1 MSTSRPPTQPYLRAA
16 AALLENGVT
25 AYQPTLI
32 TAAEETLVAALAE
45 VPSSR
50 NVLGAHLE
58 GPFISPE
65 RLGAHPAEAKR
76 DPDRALLERLLA
88 ATVSGGCSNR
98 RRRTDPV
105 GASWDTR
112 NHHRES
118 RQLRVGRVTAFADG
132 KIEVYLGP
140 TELGAPDD
148 LEAVIVEFIEGARK
162 SLDIAVQ
169 ELDNPRIAQAIL
181 DARWNGIDVNLFLE
195 QDYLRSELQGKPPKR
210 PKPKSGETPEQAL
223 HRAQWLD
230 DQTDLAENRRILAAL
245 LRSDIQVRGDYN
257 PKIFHQ
263 KFVLRDYRDSKAQPT
278 SALLTG
284 SANFTETDTHR
295 NLNHIVVFN
304 NAFVCRQYETEVE
317 QLRRGSFGRGL
328 HGAIPKDYNLGGVPV
343 KVLFAPDHTPELEF
357 MKQMLKVR
365 TNGTIWFAIFTFAG
379 SSGIDDTMLA
389 LARGGVTIRGV
400 LDPGQAKQGWAAPK
414 WLQHPNIQLRIP
426 KRKGVLASLRKVHH
440 KLMVIDN
447 RIVIAGSFNY
457 TAPANEY
464 NDENLFVIGSPH
476 EEVEGI
482 TVELD
487 PVRDIATHMRAE
499 IERLYALSEPFV
511 PG

>member
-1 MSTSRPPTQPYLRAA
+1 M
-16 AALLENGVT
+16 
-25 AYQPTLI
+25 
-32 TAAEETLVAALAE
+32 
-45 VPSSR
+45 
-50 NVLGAHLE
+50 
-58 GPFISPE
+58 
-65 RLGAHPAEAKR
+65 
-76 DPDRALLERLLA
+76 
-88 ATVSGGCSNR
+88 
-98 RRRTDPV
+98 
-105 GASWDTR
+105 
-112 NHHRES
+112 
-118 RQLRVGRVTAFADG
+118 TAFAEG
-132 KIEVYLGP
+132 KIEAYLGP

-148 LEAVIVEFIEGARK
+148 LESVIIAFIAGAKR

-181 DARWNGIDVNLFLE
+181 DARWRGIDVDLFLE
-195 QDYLRSELQGKPPKR
+195 QDYLRSPLPSKP

-223 HRAQWLD
+223 FRVQWLD
-230 DQTDLAENRRILAAL
+230 DQTELAENRRILAAL
-245 LRSDIQVRGDYN
+245 LRSDVQVRGDFN
-257 PKIFHQ
+257 PKLFHQ
-263 KFVLRDYRDSKAQPT
+263 KFVLRDYRAGKALPT

-284 SANFTETDTHR
+284 SANFTDTDTHR
-295 NLNHIVVFN
+295 NLNHLVVFHS
-304 NAFVCRQYETEVE
+304 AFICRQYETEVE

-328 HGAIPKDYNLGGVPV
+328 HGEIPKVYDLAGVPV
-343 KVLFAPDHTPELEF
+343 KVLFAPDHTPELEL

-400 LDPGQAKQGWAAPK
+400 LDPGQAAQGWAAPK
-414 WLQHPNIQLRIP
+414 WLQHPNIELRVP
-426 KRKGVLASLRKVHH
+426 KREGALASLRKVHH

-482 TVELD
+482 TVEVD

-499 IERLYALSEPFV
+499 IERIFALSEPFV
-511 PG
+511 RA